1 MLNFSSEKFH
11 FNLILPPMAL
21 PTTDSLRLAQKN
33 GIATVSLNRPDAYNA
48 FNEAMSQEFMVALK
62 GALKDPEI
70 RVIVLTGAGKA
81 FCSGQDLKD
90 AHGANRSLGESVEK
104 RYNPMIRLIR
114 EAHKPFICRLNG
126 VAAGAGAS
134 LALACDYIVA
144 AETASFVWAFANI
157 GLVPDSGSSWFL
169 PRLVGHRKA
178 FELAA
183 LGDKIG
189 ANEALELGLVNQVVT
204 LAELD
209 ETTQAVAE
217 RFASRAP
224 VSLGWIK
231 QMMNRS
237 FESSLDE
244 MLEMEKHCQ
253 EICGRTADYKE
264 GVAAFVE
271 KRKPVYQ
278 GK

>member
-1 MLNFSSEKFH
+1 MPDTPA
-11 FNLILPPMAL
+11 FNHLIYQLE
-21 PTTDSLRLAQKN
+21 AQAAH
-33 GIATVSLNRPDAYNA
+33 ITLNRPDSYNA
-48 FNEAMSQEFMVALK
+48 FNEALSQEFMQALK
-62 GALKDPEI
+62 LAAKDPEV
-70 RVIVLTGAGKA
+70 RAIVLTGAGKA

-90 AHGANRSLGESVEK
+90 AHGASRSLGASVEK

-114 EAHKPFICRLNG
+114 ETPKPFICRLNG

-134 LALACDYIVA
+134 LALACDYVVA
-144 AETASFVWAFANI
+144 SESASLVWAFVNI

-183 LGDKIG
+183 LGERIT
-189 ANEALELGLVNQVVT
+189 ANQALELDMVNQVVT
-204 LAELD
+204 PDELD
-209 ETTQAVAE
+209 AEVRKVVGKFVAK
-217 RFASRAP
+217 AP
-224 VSLGWIK
+224 LALGWIK

-237 FESSLDE
+237 FESTLDQSLE
-244 MLEMEKHCQ
+244 LEKYAQ
-253 EICGRTADYKE
+253 EICGRSTDYKE

-271 KRKPVYQ
+271 KRAPRFT